1 MYWLC
6 FVCDKLNEKHI
17 HNDSKIY
24 HSSEPPYRKYC
35 TVCGTLNPIH
45 NVTLSDHAD
54 SIIDGYCRLNSIID
68 NFPSNTDG
76 EEYFYFTHEKMSI
89 LRNAVDF
96 NISTTMIY
104 HHVKSRMYYNTRN
117 AWINWNIKQRMK
129 RRKKCNSKYKTLIQ
143 SKINGIFNQRPLSNI
158 LTYL

>member
-6 FVCDKLNEKHI
+6 FVCDTLNEKHI

-68 NFPSNTDG
+68 NFPSNIYTILFPKNI
-76 EEYFYFTHEKMSI
+76 YSI
-89 LRNAVDF
+89 
-96 NISTTMIY
+96 
-104 HHVKSRMYYNTRN
+104 
-117 AWINWNIKQRMK
+117 
-129 RRKKCNSKYKTLIQ
+129 RKKMYT
-143 SKINGIFNQRPLSNI
+143 F
-158 LTYL
+158 